1 MIKVKIRK
9 PWGCITK
16 TITLPEGEMVEYRH
30 REPTEKREK
39 VEWVKPVHLEAMEKL
54 NGWEYVKGPNF
65 NFTFRTY
72 HSPCRAGVNPVRD
85 FSERKSEPPFFFM
98 EKNGRNIASPLGRK
112 PERITMK
119 TLRQHR
125 PEPWSD
131 YGVFLGVDEKHKWK
145 DDIGIDHVVILTPD
159 LKKISIRADDIRPA
173 KINNKTKPRGRR
185 ND

>member
-1 MIKVKIRK
+1 MTRVKIRK

-30 REPTEKREK
+30 RKPTEKKEK

-65 NFTFRTY
+65 NFTFRAY
-72 HSPCRAGVNPVRD
+72 HSPCRAGVNPVSD

-98 EKNGRNIASPLGRK
+98 EKNGLNITSPLGRK
-112 PERITMK
+112 PEMITMK
-119 TLRQHR
+119 TLHQHR

-131 YGVFLGVDEKHKWK
+131 YGVFLGVDEEHKWE

-173 KINNKTKPRGRR
+173 KINNKAKPRGWRR
-185 ND
+185 